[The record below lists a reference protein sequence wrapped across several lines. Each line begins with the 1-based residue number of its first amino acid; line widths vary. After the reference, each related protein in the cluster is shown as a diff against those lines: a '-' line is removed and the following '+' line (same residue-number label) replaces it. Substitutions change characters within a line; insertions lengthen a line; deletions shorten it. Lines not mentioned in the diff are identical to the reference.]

1 MVSGLYI
8 AAVIQDNQPEQTEQT
23 FNAKLRY
30 RLAKQFC
37 QAAPG
42 PCTNTIAGYARQL
55 LRHSASVLGRKIVA
69 LPLNIGEN
77 LHADSEGQTF
87 WHFSM

>member
-1 MVSGLYI
+1 MSGLYI

-37 QAAPG
+37 Q

-69 LPLNIGEN
+69 LPLNIVEN
-77 LHADSEGQTF
+77 LHVDSEGQTF
-87 WHFSM
+87 LTF

>member
-23 FNAKLRY
+23 FAKLRY
-30 RLAKQFC
+30 TLAKQFC
-37 QAAPG
+37 Q

-77 LHADSEGQTF
+77 LHVDSDGQTF
-87 WHFSM
+87 LAF